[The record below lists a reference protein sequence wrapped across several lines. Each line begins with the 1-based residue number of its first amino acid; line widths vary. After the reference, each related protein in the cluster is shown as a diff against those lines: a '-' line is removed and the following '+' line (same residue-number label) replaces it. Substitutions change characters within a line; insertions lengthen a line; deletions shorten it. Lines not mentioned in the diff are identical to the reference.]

1 MCYAKRVFLQSLLSS
16 QSMVFSEMA
25 SFRGYLMQTCIPKES
40 HLAPTCLHPG
50 KDNALPAKATISNS
64 GFSKVLSLWL
74 QKGWDTLI
82 SECRRSSYV
91 CVCIRRARLLATL
104 WTVLHQAPLSMEQ
117 VAISFFRDL
126 PDPGIE
132 PASLKSPA
140 LAGGFLTTSTTWETH
155 TYNSTHHLST
165 L

>member
-1 MCYAKRVFLQSLLSS
+1 MCYAKRVFLQSLLSL

-50 KDNALPAKATISNS
+50 KDNALPAKATTSNS

-74 QKGWDTLI
+74 QKGWDMLI

-91 CVCIRRARLLATL
+91 CVCIRRADSWRPYGLYSIRLLCP
-104 WTVLHQAPLSMEQ
+104 WS
-117 VAISFFRDL
+117 RL
-126 PDPGIE
+126 PFPSLGI
-132 PASLKSPA
+132 
-140 LAGGFLTTSTTWETH
+140 FLTQGS
-155 TYNSTHHLST
+155 NLHLLS
-165 L
+165 LLHWQVGS

>member
-50 KDNALPAKATISNS
+50 KDNALPAKATTSNS

-91 CVCIRRARLLATL
+91 CVCIRHARLLATL

-155 TYNSTHHLST
+155 RYNSTHHLST

>member
-1 MCYAKRVFLQSLLSS
+1 MCYAKRVFLQSLLSL

-50 KDNALPAKATISNS
+50 KDNALPAKATTSNS

-82 SECRRSSYV
+82 SECRCSGYA
-91 CVCIRRARLLATL
+91 CVCMLRRADSWRPYGLYSIRLLCS
-104 WTVLHQAPLSMEQ
+104 WS
-117 VAISFFRDL
+117 RL
-126 PDPGIE
+126 PFPSLGI
-132 PASLKSPA
+132 
-140 LAGGFLTTSTTWETH
+140 FLTQGS
-155 TYNSTHHLST
+155 NLRLLS
-165 L
+165 LLHWQVGS